1 MLQVRK
7 MKPGVTLETEPRSVW
22 LPVPTTLSQQQGL
35 GCVPTQAVQGH
46 TLSSLWGG
54 CSSSQRKHQEG
65 KRGRKEISIS
75 WASLGTR
82 YCTQCREH
90 RDAPMGA
97 PSLPVLTLWKE
108 KEVNNQLVIKA
119 ILWSQRALKS
129 TNCLLCVWLC
139 AEPSHLKCP
148 EDSQAQTF

>member
-1 MLQVRK
+1 
-7 MKPGVTLETEPRSVW
+7 
-22 LPVPTTLSQQQGL
+22 
-35 GCVPTQAVQGH
+35 
-46 TLSSLWGG
+46 
-54 CSSSQRKHQEG
+54 
-65 KRGRKEISIS
+65 
-75 WASLGTR
+75 
-82 YCTQCREH
+82 
-90 RDAPMGA
+90 MGA

-148 EDSQAQTF
+148 EDSQVLSLEGLGLGILWTLEMAGLST

>member
-1 MLQVRK
+1 
-7 MKPGVTLETEPRSVW
+7 
-22 LPVPTTLSQQQGL
+22 
-35 GCVPTQAVQGH
+35 
-46 TLSSLWGG
+46 
-54 CSSSQRKHQEG
+54 
-65 KRGRKEISIS
+65 
-75 WASLGTR
+75 
-82 YCTQCREH
+82 
-90 RDAPMGA
+90 MGA

-139 AEPSHLKCP
+139 AEPSHLECP